1 MPLVKIKNFN
11 ALINNKVFLYQPQ
24 KQKAYK
30 KVVKMSRNDEYRM
43 ENYQTTHIIK
53 TVTKSLVLI
62 YQVKQIQVFLN
73 KLISHDVGITMFL
86 SLEISKK
93 IF

>member
-1 MPLVKIKNFN
+1 MTDSFHKHYMPLVKIKNFN

-43 ENYQTTHIIK
+43 ENY
-53 TVTKSLVLI
+53 
-62 YQVKQIQVFLN
+62 
-73 KLISHDVGITMFL
+73 
-86 SLEISKK
+86 
-93 IF
+93 